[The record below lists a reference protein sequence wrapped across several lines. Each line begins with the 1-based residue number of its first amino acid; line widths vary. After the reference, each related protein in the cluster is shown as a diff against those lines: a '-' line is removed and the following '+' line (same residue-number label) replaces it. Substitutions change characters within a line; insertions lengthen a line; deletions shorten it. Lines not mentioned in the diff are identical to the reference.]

1 MYFVEEM
8 RDEIN
13 RDEECGDR
21 LFNDWKEVSQQ
32 RKWKCDRKVVEVEY
46 FK

>member
-21 LFNDWKEVSQQ
+21 LFNDWEIGKSTEEMEV
-32 RKWKCDRKVVEVEY
+32 
-46 FK
+46 